1 MPCLR
6 KGRRT
11 RGQESKAREI
21 SRKVEA
27 RSNRRIMVRLIL
39 LNISKETSKIQTRR
53 WKLLEVTR
61 RVRMK

>member
-1 MPCLR
+1 M
-6 KGRRT
+6 

-21 SRKVEA
+21 RRKVQA

-61 RVRMK
+61 KVRTKKAARNS